1 MVKKGVASR
10 YLETLG
16 GAEAPPQPLRP
27 RSNARINS
35 GTLRNQKILKSSST
49 SHFRNLANSDIENL
63 QLPGV
68 TVDQEDVIGLQGRV
82 RLMKLEDEKHNWM
95 DMQRKNLAAYEY
107 LCYVGACKE
116 WIEEVTHMTLPP
128 VVQIEDYL
136 RNGIALAKVTQA
148 VAPHLVKR
156 IYEGPGLQF
165 RHSENINYFFALV
178 SELGMPDL
186 FTFELT
192 DLYEKKNIP
201 RVIYT
206 IHAIAYA
213 LYVEGVAP
221 PMSNL
226 VGKLEFSDEELAR
239 TQRGLDN
246 LGVRMPNFSSMNKD
260 IGMEEATPE
269 PEYVEPEESEEEV
282 MVRELC
288 EANDNI
294 EQLQAVCV
302 GFLAREEFRKT
313 KRELT
318 EAEPSIVALQSV
330 VRALGPRQKLVVQ
343 QGAVSRSSADVVKLQ
358 ALLRGYLARKAFQ
371 KTLDRLSFAES
382 QIVSLQSVA
391 RGNKTRSG
399 VVEQTSSRDLGDV
412 TTLQAIIRGSVVRRA
427 ISRTKG
433 ELHGCSDTISELQA
447 VARGNSIRSELDT
460 LHRQLEQ
467 EYESIATLQSAIR
480 GSHVRS
486 KTTSTSNHMLDMS
499 SGVVDLQSL
508 IRGWTVRQDVQ
519 AKRAALRAV
528 DEDIAEL
535 QCAARGGLVRN
546 VFHEKMAVLNT
557 QHGAVCVLQSAARAG
572 IVRSQLARFHER
584 LDRASPSVTKLQTVI
599 RGVLAR
605 FDYSLMMEEFLD
617 EEPSIVMLQ
626 AACRGA
632 LVRTKHNDRM
642 AHFHRNMDK
651 VIKIQSYLR
660 ARTQGDAY
668 KSLVSSPDPPLS
680 TVKKFVHL
688 LNDSD
693 FDFEEEVTL
702 EKQRKQVS
710 DEVHKNEQLEQFIQ
724 NLDVKIALLVKNK
737 ITLDELIRTR
747 NKGVAVPQI
756 DNGDVFNLK
765 ALNKT
770 SRHRLELY
778 QGFFYL
784 LQTRPLYLTR
794 LFGRIASTPEKD
806 MKNVETLTM
815 NIFAHAQR
823 RREEFFLLKLISRS
837 AAAHIATLDAS
848 KNMVRD
854 KHMWQRLF
862 AALNRGAAPKKL
874 LKSLLGSH
882 VNAVV
887 DQHMLDLESDPIAI
901 YRSLINQEELASGRT
916 SARDPNLPVDEAIQ
930 DPETRQTFIANL
942 QRLRE
947 LTSEFLHTI
956 ESSVLQLPYH
966 VRYVARECYR
976 SVQKTFPNESEDRH
990 LAVIGVVLVSLFVIP
1005 PIVAPDDYGVCESAI
1020 GPAQRRNLG
1029 EVAKML
1035 AQIASLRLFSREN
1048 VYLQPLNDYI
1058 KQTQPR
1064 VRAML
1069 KLVIDVCDP
1078 EQYYETSTTDDVTA
1092 TKRPTLF
1099 LRTNDIFVIHNLVCR
1114 EIETVAPDAK
1124 DPLREVVTDMG
1135 ALPSSATE
1143 VLNMARFTEVK
1154 LDLNP
1159 IFAKGDDSESAY
1171 NTMLV
1176 ETKRYLLYVIR
1187 VQTGASLLDILL
1199 APVNQSHEDK
1209 YRAILT
1215 EEAIERR
1222 KRESEEQMTKSTSSS
1237 QSSRSLHRLCNSP
1250 SEHQFSQMS
1259 YRDLKLLSLEKVIE
1273 LETLGKISRANN
1285 YQEIVNSIA
1294 QDIKTKKNRRLARH
1308 AELDSI
1314 ALTLQGL
1321 SEKEAYLQLQ
1331 LKNYNDYIEQAM
1343 STLQTKKGKRKGLV
1357 LPFTKQYFHQREL
1370 QKSGKVPKFGSFVY
1384 SAQALLQKGILV
1396 ELNGYQDK
1404 AQDKVM
1410 FTFSS
1415 DEVGVFTVEAAYGG
1429 IALPG
1434 ATTTLTLDD
1443 LLSQQYNNQQ
1453 LVSLFDDMVKMNTNL
1468 LLHFIFRKFYRDN

>member
-1 MVKKGVASR
+1 
-10 YLETLG
+10 
-16 GAEAPPQPLRP
+16 
-27 RSNARINS
+27 
-35 GTLRNQKILKSSST
+35 
-49 SHFRNLANSDIENL
+49 
-63 QLPGV
+63 
-68 TVDQEDVIGLQGRV
+68 
-82 RLMKLEDEKHNWM
+82 
-95 DMQRKNLAAYEY
+95 
-107 LCYVGACKE
+107 
-116 WIEEVTHMTLPP
+116 
-128 VVQIEDYL
+128 
-136 RNGIALAKVTQA
+136 
-148 VAPHLVKR
+148 
-156 IYEGPGLQF
+156 
-165 RHSENINYFFALV
+165 
-178 SELGMPDL
+178 MPDL

-226 VGKLEFSDEELAR
+226 VGKLEFSEEELAR

-246 LGVRMPNFSSMNKD
+246 LGVRMPNFSSMNKEL
-260 IGMEEATPE
+260 GMEEATPE
-269 PEYVEPEESEEEV
+269 PEEPEESEEEI

-288 EANDNI
+288 EANDSI
-294 EQLQAVCV
+294 EEFQAVCW
-302 GFLAREEFRKT
+302 GALARREFTDT
-313 KRELT
+313 KQKLK
-318 EAEPSIVALQSV
+318 EAESSVIALQSLI
-330 VRALGPRQKLVVQ
+330 RALGPRQSFLVR
-343 QGAVSRSSADVVKLQ
+343 QGDVNRSEGDVTKLQ
-358 ALLRGYLARKAFQ
+358 SLLRGCLLRKEVQ
-371 KTLDRLSFAES
+371 KTRHWLSYCES
-382 QIVSLQSVA
+382 HVTTLQSVA
-391 RGNKTRSG
+391 RGGRVRADMSARASTARD
-399 VVEQTSSRDLGDV
+399 VEDV
-412 TTLQAIIRGSVVRRA
+412 TVLQSVARGYHVRQQLSKQKLEFA
-427 ISRTKG
+427 AA
-433 ELHGCSDTISELQA
+433 EDAISELQA
-447 VARGNSIRSELDT
+447 VSRGNALRKELEEIDS
-460 LHRQLEQ
+460 QLQ
-467 EYESIATLQSAIR
+467 NSVAAVTTLQAHIR
-480 GSHVRS
+480 GNQLRS
-486 KTTSTSNHMLDMS
+486 STLSTSNHMLDMS

-508 IRGWTVRQDVQ
+508 IRGWRVRNEVFE
-519 AKRAALRAV
+519 KKEKLRALESDIVEFQSVSRASHVRSRVGEIHAHLHGQV
-528 DEDIAEL
+528 D
-535 QCAARGGLVRN
+535 
-546 VFHEKMAVLNT
+546 KVLD
-557 QHGAVCVLQSAARAG
+557 LQSQIRG
-572 IVRSQLARFHER
+572 SKVRTQLARFHEK

-605 FDYSLMMEEFLD
+605 FDYSLMMEEFVD
-617 EEPSIVMLQ
+617 EEQSIVALQ
-626 AACRGA
+626 AMCRGA
-632 LVRTKHNDRM
+632 LVRSKHNDRM

-784 LQTRPLYLTR
+784 LQTRPVYLTR
-794 LFGRIASTPEKD
+794 LFSRVSSSPEKD
-806 MKNVETLTM
+806 MKNVETLVM

-837 AAAHIATLDAS
+837 AASHIATLDAS

-862 AALNRGAAPKKL
+862 AALNRGAGPKKL
-874 LKSLLGSH
+874 LKGLLGPH
-882 VNAVV
+882 VTSVV
-887 DQHMLDLESDPIAI
+887 DQPMLDLESDPIAI

-916 SARDPNLPVDEAIQ
+916 SSRDPNLPVDEAIQ

-956 ESSVLQLPYH
+956 ETAVLQLPYH
-966 VRYVARECYR
+966 VRYTARECFR
-976 SVQKTFPNESEDRH
+976 SVQKSFPNESEDRH
-990 LAVIGVVLVSLFVIP
+990 LAVIGVVLVSLFIIP

-1143 VLNMARFTEVK
+1143 VLDMARFTEVK

-1209 YRAILT
+1209 YKAILT

-1222 KRESEEQMTKSTSSS
+1222 KRESEEQMSKSTSSS
-1237 QSSRSLHRLCNSP
+1237 RSTRSLHRLCNSP
-1250 SEHQFSQMS
+1250 SEHQFSQMT

-1273 LETLGKISRANN
+1273 LETLGRISRQNS

-1294 QDIKTKKNRRLARH
+1294 QDIKTKKNRRVARH

-1314 ALTLQGL
+1314 AQTLQGL

-1384 SAQALLQKGILV
+1384 SAQALLQKAILV

-1468 LLHFIFRKFYRDN
+1468 LLHFIFRKFYREN

>member
-1 MVKKGVASR
+1 
-10 YLETLG
+10 
-16 GAEAPPQPLRP
+16 
-27 RSNARINS
+27 
-35 GTLRNQKILKSSST
+35 
-49 SHFRNLANSDIENL
+49 
-63 QLPGV
+63 
-68 TVDQEDVIGLQGRV
+68 
-82 RLMKLEDEKHNWM
+82 
-95 DMQRKNLAAYEY
+95 
-107 LCYVGACKE
+107 
-116 WIEEVTHMTLPP
+116 
-128 VVQIEDYL
+128 
-136 RNGIALAKVTQA
+136 
-148 VAPHLVKR
+148 
-156 IYEGPGLQF
+156 
-165 RHSENINYFFALV
+165 
-178 SELGMPDL
+178 MPDL

-206 IHAIAYA
+206 IHAVAYA
-213 LYVEGVAP
+213 LYVEGITP

-246 LGVRMPNFSSMNKD
+246 LGVRMPNFSSMNKEL
-260 IGMEEATPE
+260 GMDVEPVPE
-269 PEYVEPEESEEEV
+269 PEPEESEEEI

-288 EANDNI
+288 EAHDGI
-294 EQLQAVCV
+294 VDLQAVCF
-302 GFLAREEFRKT
+302 GYLARNEF
-313 KRELT
+313 ELKKQQLR
-318 EAEPSIVALQSV
+318 EAEPSIIKLQSL
-330 VRALGPRQKLVVQ
+330 VRALQPRQRFIVQ
-343 QGAVSRSSADVVKLQ
+343 QADVSRSSRDVVELQ
-358 ALLRGYLARKAFQ
+358 ALLRGCEFRKQHQ
-371 KTLDRLSFAES
+371 KKLDRLGFAES
-382 QIVSLQSVA
+382 QIVDLQSVIRA
-391 RGNKTRSG
+391 SWVRQKAANQASIVQNSADFVT
-399 VVEQTSSRDLGDV
+399 DL
-412 TTLQAIIRGSVVRRA
+412 QSYIRGGKVR
-427 ISRTKG
+427 SELLKTKSQLSAA
-433 ELHGCSDTISELQA
+433 ESEVSELQSI
-447 VARGNSIRSELDT
+447 VRGLEVRQSLADMDKALEKETEAITELQSSIRGL
-460 LHRQLEQ
+460 QLRKSL
-467 EYESIATLQSAIR
+467 ESNE
-480 GSHVRS
+480 HV
-486 KTTSTSNHMLDMS
+486 MLDMATS
-499 SGVVDLQSL
+499 VVGLQSL
-508 IRGWTVRQDVQ
+508 VRGWRVRQGV
-519 AKRAALRAV
+519 KTTREGLAACSEQLL
-528 DEDIAEL
+528 EL
-535 QCAARGGLVRN
+535 QSSARGGLVRTK
-546 VFHEKMAVLNT
+546 VGSIRAVLSAESDQIET
-557 QHGAVCVLQSAARAG
+557 LQSAMRAG
-572 IVRSQLARFHER
+572 VVRSQLNRFHER
-584 LDRASPSVTKLQTVI
+584 LDRASPSVVKLQSVI

-605 FDYSLMMEEFLD
+605 FDYSLMVEEFLD
-617 EEPSIVMLQ
+617 EEMSVVGLQ

-632 LVRTKHNDRM
+632 LVRSKHNDRM

-784 LQTRPLYLTR
+784 LQTRPVYLTR
-794 LFGRIASTPEKD
+794 LFARVSNSPEKD
-806 MKNVETLTM
+806 MKNVENLVM
-815 NIFAHAQR
+815 SIYAHAQR
-823 RREEFFLLKLISRS
+823 RREEFFMLKLISKS
-837 AAAHIATLDAS
+837 ASSHIASLDAS
-848 KNMVRD
+848 KAMVRE

-862 AALNRGAAPKKL
+862 AALNRGAGPKKL
-874 LKSLLGSH
+874 LKGLLGGLVTS
-882 VNAVV
+882 VV
-887 DQHMLDLESDPIAI
+887 DQHMLDLESDPVAI
-901 YRSLINQEELASGRT
+901 YRALINQEELASGRT
-916 SARDPNLPVDEAIQ
+916 SHRDPNIPVDEAIQ

-947 LTSEFLHTI
+947 LTSEFLHAI
-956 ESSVLQLPYH
+956 ETAVLQLPYH

-976 SVQKTFPNESEDRH
+976 SVQKTFPKESEDRH
-990 LAVIGVVLVSLFVIP
+990 LAIIGVVLVSLFVIP

-1064 VRAML
+1064 VRKML
-1069 KLVIDVCDP
+1069 QQVIDVCDP

-1099 LRTNDIFVIHNLVCR
+1099 LRTTDIFVIHNLVCR
-1114 EIETVAPDAK
+1114 EIEAVAPEAK
-1124 DPLREVVTDMG
+1124 DPLREVVNDMG

-1159 IFAKGDDSESAY
+1159 VFAKGDDTDSAI

-1176 ETKRYLLYVIR
+1176 EAKRYLLYVIR

-1199 APVNQSHEDK
+1199 APVKQEHEDK

-1222 KRESEEQMTKSTSSS
+1222 KRESEEQLATSTSSS
-1237 QSSRSLHRLCNSP
+1237 RSTRSLHRLCNSP
-1250 SEHQFSQMS
+1250 SEHTFSQMT

-1273 LETLGKISRANN
+1273 LETLGRISRQNG
-1285 YQEIVNSIA
+1285 YQDIVNSIA
-1294 QDIKTKKNRRLARH
+1294 QDIKTKKNRRMARH

-1314 ALTLQGL
+1314 SQTLQGL
-1321 SEKEAYLQLQ
+1321 ADKEAYLQLQ

-1343 STLQTKKGKRKGLV
+1343 STLQTKKGKRRGLV

-1384 SAQALLQKGILV
+1384 SAQVLLQKSILV
-1396 ELNGYQDK
+1396 ELHGYQDK

-1415 DEVGVFTVEAAYGG
+1415 DEVGIFTVEAAYGG

-1453 LVSLFDDMVKMNTNL
+1453 LIPLFDDMVKMNTNL